1 MREKKAAGR
10 GAFHRRRGS
19 KTKHV
24 SLPSDHMTEAQWKR
38 RNGEVTTYQLG
49 SPMKWE
55 TFRSMPND
63 LKEQYVRYLH
73 EKYNITRAILAKA
86 FGVSDTTLR
95 NALSDCSLSD
105 IFSAGSKMKQV
116 EREQFYVFW
125 NGQQH
130 CDEDRFHEPA
140 TRRSDD
146 PDIEPTGTPAA
157 FAMQAFEFQ
166 FAGPYHADQLS
177 NSLRRMIPEGTEV
190 TLVVKC
196 SMGSSIR

>member
-95 NALSDCSLSD
+95 NALADCALSD
-105 IFSAGSKMKQV
+105 IFAAGNKMKKV
-116 EREQFYVFW
+116 EREQFYIFW
-125 NGQQH
+125 NGQSQEETAQETAAQEAS
-130 CDEDRFHEPA
+130 DPISEPK
-140 TRRSDD
+140 
-146 PDIEPTGTPAA
+146 GTPAA
-157 FAMQAFEFQ
+157 FAMQAFEFR

-190 TLVVKC
+190 TVVVRC
-196 SMGSSIR
+196 SMGSSQ